1 VNWFALFNDAVSETH
16 VLQGDPKPNTPLEK
30 GLMNHVYRLVWSHS
44 RNGWVAVS
52 EIARGRKK
60 GSGRRLTLAALSLT
74 AAVAQAGPSGGQVVS
89 GNGQISSSGNTTTV
103 TQSSQNLSLNWQTF
117 NVAPQ
122 ETVDFVQPS
131 ASAVAVNH
139 ILGNSGSQILGH
151 LNANGQVYLINP
163 NGILFGAASQVDVGG
178 LVASTLEANATNSA
192 GNTRSFSGSGTGSV
206 VNEGTITAANG
217 GYVVLLGNRVSNVG
231 TIVAQLGTVGFGAG
245 SAVTL
250 TFSGDSLVGMQVD
263 RSTLNNLAANG
274 GLIQADGGRV
284 IMTAGAR
291 NALLASVVNN
301 TGVIEART
309 VEDHDGTITL
319 LGGMTAGQVNVGGT
333 LDASAPNG
341 GNGGAIET
349 SAAHVSVADNTVV
362 TTAAAKGLTG
372 SWTVDPQDF
381 TVAASGGDITGSTLS
396 GELATTNV
404 QLESSSGAT
413 AGSGN
418 VNVNDPVTWTA
429 NTTLTLTASNNVNI
443 NANIA
448 ATGATA
454 GLVIAPNTAN
464 GAEVAS
470 GTGVYTLN
478 NGSSITLSG
487 ATPSLSIAGQ
497 PYTVINS
504 LGAAGSATGTDLQGI
519 NGNPAGNYALG
530 SNIDASPTS
539 SWNSGAG
546 FQPIA
551 SFSGVFDGLGHTV
564 NNLVINLPA
573 TNLVGFFANSSG
585 TIQNVGLTGA
595 SVTGGP
601 SWTGGLVGNNSG
613 MISNSYVTGSVSA
626 ATYTGG
632 LVGASS
638 GSITNSYSTATVAG
652 ADRVGGLVGLN
663 GGTIT
668 DSYATGAVSAAGT
681 VGGLV
686 GYNYGTVSGSY
697 ATGVV
702 TAATNSFAVGG
713 LVGSNYNMV
722 TNSYATGAVNGAS
735 GSTDVGGL
743 VGYNYGQTGATVSNS
758 YATGAVSGATNVGG
772 LVGYNFAGPFAT
784 SATVTNS
791 YATGSVTGLANA
803 FDVGGLVGYNYGQTP
818 SGPSTPTATVSNSY
832 STGAVSAG
840 TGAAHVGGLV
850 GNNAANSGAT
860 ATVTDSYWDQT
871 ASGQTTSAGGTPL
884 TTAQMLQQASFT
896 GLDFTNTWVM
906 YEGLTNPLL
915 RGFMTPLTVTAND
928 ATETYSGLAYSG
940 GNGVTYSVTPSG
952 NLLGSLTYGGT
963 SQGAINAA
971 SYTLTPQGLYSNQQG
986 YLITF
991 VGGTLTVSP
1000 ADLQITANNGSV
1012 IYGQATP
1019 TLGASYS
1026 GFVNNETA
1034 ANLTTPPTLSTTA
1047 VTGSNVGSYA
1057 IVPSGAVDPNYTITY
1072 VNGSLSVT
1080 PATLTVNGTSAANKV
1095 YDGTTTASLSGG
1107 TLSGVYGSDAVTL
1120 TQAGA
1125 FASQNVGTG
1134 IAVTAADTLTGTA
1147 AGNYTLTQPTGLSA
1161 NITPASLTV
1170 TGTSVANKVYDGTTA
1185 ATLSSGTL
1193 SGVYGSDA
1201 VTLTQAGAFA
1211 SANAGTGV
1219 AVNASDSLG
1228 GTSAGNYTLTQ
1239 PAGLTAN
1246 ITPASLTVGGTSVA
1260 NKVYDGT
1267 TAATL
1272 SGGTLSGVIGSDS
1285 VSLTQS
1291 GAFASANAGTGVAVN
1306 ASDSLGGTAAGNYTI
1321 TQPTGLTANI
1331 TPASLTV
1338 SGTSAVNKIYDG
1350 TTAATLSG
1358 GTLSGI
1364 IGSDSVTLTQAGN
1377 FASAN
1382 AGTGIAVTGADAL
1395 GGTAAGNYT
1404 LTQPTGLNAN
1414 ITPASLTVG
1423 GTSVANKVYDGTT
1436 AAMLSGG
1443 TLSGVVGSDSVSLTQ
1458 AGAFTSA
1465 NAGTGIAV
1473 NASDTLSGAGAGN
1486 YTLTQP
1492 TGLTGNIT
1500 PASLTVSGTSV
1511 ANKVYD
1517 GTTAASLSGGTLSGL
1532 IGSDSVSLT
1541 QAGAFTSPNAGT
1553 GVAVNASDTLSGVS
1567 ASNYTIAQP
1576 TGLTANITPATL
1588 TYVALPDST
1597 TAGKPASGLSGAVNG
1612 FVTGDTLVNSTSG
1625 TELWTTNATVASAPG
1640 SYAIDGGGLT
1650 SGNYVFTQA
1659 AGNAT
1664 ALTVGPAITPPP
1676 AVAFTTPSSVAWL
1689 ESTVL
1694 GDSGNGTSATF
1705 NPPNIW
1711 GGFSQTSESTTDL
1724 GGGKLY
1730 IENGGVRLPDSP
1742 PGAH

>member
-1 VNWFALFNDAVSETH
+1 
-16 VLQGDPKPNTPLEK
+16 
-30 GLMNHVYRLVWSHS
+30 MNHVYRLVWSHS

-52 EIARGRKK
+52 EIARGRTK
-60 GSGRRLTLAALSLT
+60 GSGRKLTLAALSLT

-131 ASAVAVNH
+131 VSAVAVNH
-139 ILGNSGSQILGH
+139 ILSNSGSQILGH

-163 NGILFGAASQVDVGG
+163 NGILFGAGSQVDVGG

-319 LGGMTAGQVNVGGT
+319 LGGMTAGQVDVGGT

-404 QLESSSGAT
+404 QLESSAGAT

-418 VNVNDPVTWTA
+418 VNVNDPVTWSA

-448 ATGATA
+448 ASGATA

-504 LGAAGSATGTDLQGI
+504 LGAAGSVTGTDLQGI
-519 NGNPAGNYALG
+519 NGNPAGSYALG
-530 SNIDASPTS
+530 SNIDASSTS
-539 SWNSGAG
+539 SWNGGAG

-573 TNLVGFFANSSG
+573 TNSVGFFADSSG

-595 SVTGGP
+595 SVTGGA
-601 SWTGGLVGNNSG
+601 SWAGGLVGNNSG
-613 MISNSYVTGSVSA
+613 TISNSYVTGSVSA
-626 ATYTGG
+626 ANYGGG
-632 LVGASS
+632 LVGTNS

-652 ADRVGGLVGLN
+652 AVKVGGLVGLN

-668 DSYATGAVSAAGT
+668 NSYATGAVSAAGT

-686 GYNYGTVSGSY
+686 GYNYGTVNGSY

-702 TAATNSFAVGG
+702 TAATNSFDVGG

-772 LVGYNFAGPFAT
+772 LVGYNFAGPFST

-791 YATGSVTGLANA
+791 YATGSVTGLPNA

-818 SGPSTPTATVSNSY
+818 SGLNTPTATVSNSY

-840 TGAAHVGGLV
+840 SGAAHVGGLV
-850 GNNAANSGAT
+850 GNNVANSGAS
-860 ATVTDSYWDQT
+860 ATVGSSFWNQT
-871 ASGQTTSAGGTPL
+871 TSGQTTSVGGTPL

-915 RGFMTPLTVTAND
+915 RNFMTPLTVTAND

-952 NLLGSLTYGGT
+952 SLLGSLTYGGT

-991 VGGTLTVSP
+991 VGGTLTVNP

-1012 IYGQATP
+1012 IYGQAIP

-1034 ANLTTPPTLSTTA
+1034 ANLTTSPILSTTA

-1080 PATLTVNGTSAANKV
+1080 QATLTVNGTSAASKV

-1134 IAVTAADTLTGTA
+1134 IAVTAADALTGTA
-1147 AGNYTLTQPTGLSA
+1147 AGNYTLTQPTGLAA

-1170 TGTSVANKVYDGTTA
+1170 IGTSVANKVYDGTTA
-1185 ATLSSGTL
+1185 ATLSSGML
-1193 SGVYGSDA
+1193 SGVFGSDA

-1219 AVNASDSLG
+1219 VVNASDSLG

-1267 TAATL
+1267 SAATL
-1272 SGGTLSGVIGSDS
+1272 SGGSLSGIIGSDS

-1331 TPASLTV
+1331 TAASLTV
-1338 SGTSAVNKIYDG
+1338 SGTSAVNKVYDG

-1358 GTLSGI
+1358 GALSGV
-1364 IGSDSVTLTQAGN
+1364 IGSDVVTLSQAGN

-1382 AGTGIAVTGADAL
+1382 VGTGIAVTGADTL

-1404 LTQPTGLNAN
+1404 LSQPTGLNAN

-1500 PASLTVSGTSV
+1500 PASLAVSGTSV
-1511 ANKVYD
+1511 ASKVYD
-1517 GTTAASLSGGTLSGL
+1517 GTTTASLSGGTLSGL

-1567 ASNYTIAQP
+1567 ASNYIVAQP
-1576 TGLTANITPATL
+1576 TGLTGNITPATL

-1612 FVTGDTLVNSTSG
+1612 FVTGDTLANSTSG
-1625 TELWTTNATVASAPG
+1625 TEIWTTNSTVASAPG

-1650 SGNYVFTQA
+1650 AGNYVFTQA

-1676 AVAFTTPSSVAWL
+1676 PPPAVAFTTPASVAWL

-1724 GGGKLY
+1724 GGGNLH